1 MKIHANAQ
9 NAINELKASL
19 AVSLDK
25 LARYQD
31 YNRNDFRNSDEADW
45 FQKVYETEQKYADLL
60 KKEIKFRQK
69 KALSDRK
76 KFLEIKQLNW
86 DMYVA
91 RNDNRDF
98 LYSFQRQMEL
108 AATNRVGLLMYVEKH
123 ITSLYKKS
131 KGIDEWLTK
140 TR

>member
-1 MKIHANAQ
+1 MKIHVNAQ

-19 AVSLDK
+19 DVSLDK

-45 FQKVYETEQKYADLL
+45 FRTAYETEQKYACLL

-69 KALSDRK
+69 KALSDK
-76 KFLEIKQLNW
+76 KKSLEIKQLDW
-86 DMYVA
+86 DMHVA
-91 RNDNRDF
+91 RNYNRDF
-98 LYSFQRQMEL
+98 FHSLQRQMEL

-123 ITSLYKKS
+123 ITSLYQTS